1 MRFKINVKLPR
12 ACYVMDHGYHVAA
25 SPLHSSSGKSRFAG
39 ICSDFPLFTPR
50 YNIAPSQ
57 ELPVIVRNE
66 DRNEVKQIAL
76 GLVPSWAPDPSIAS
90 RIKG

>member
-1 MRFKINVKLPR
+1 MCGRFTASFEFRKIKVRWNLQR
-12 ACYVMDHGYHVAA
+12 
-25 SPLHSSSGKSRFAG
+25 
-39 ICSDFPLFTPR
+39 DFPLFTPH

-76 GLVPSWAPDPSIAS
+76 GLVPSWAPDPSIGS
-90 RIKG
+90 RIEG